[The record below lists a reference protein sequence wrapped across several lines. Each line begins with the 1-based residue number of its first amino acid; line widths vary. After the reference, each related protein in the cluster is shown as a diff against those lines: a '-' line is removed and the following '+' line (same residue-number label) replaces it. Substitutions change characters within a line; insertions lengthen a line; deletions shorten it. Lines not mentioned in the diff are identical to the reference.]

1 MFRSLAQFELVRSK
15 SLTPNPAKLI
25 TLITP
30 KLCLLGFSQVIH
42 AVMYFFIFIFTKIVK
57 YFKDTLSFATS
68 LH

>member
-15 SLTPNPAKLI
+15 SLTPNPAK
-25 TLITP
+25 LITP

-42 AVMYFFIFIFTKIVK
+42 AVMYFFIFIFIFTKIVK
-57 YFKDTLSFATS
+57 YFKDTSSFATS

>member
-15 SLTPNPAKLI
+15 SLTPNPDK
-25 TLITP
+25 LITP
-30 KLCLLGFSQVIH
+30 KLCLLDFSQVIH

>member
-15 SLTPNPAKLI
+15 SLTPNPAK
-25 TLITP
+25 LITP